1 MEYEFDENAASVEQL
16 NAWLEAATL
25 TKQGYRKISSKYK
38 LVARIDKDDWLDIL
52 ARQLN
57 CCRADFYKLD
67 GSGIANNWKDHY
79 IRVHSKDR
87 ITVTPEVYKH
97 MKNYLWG

>member
-1 MEYEFDENAASVEQL
+1 MEYEFDENAVSVEQL

-25 TKQGYRKISSKYK
+25 TKQGYRKVSNRYK
-38 LVARIDKDDWLDIL
+38 LVARIDRDDWMDIL

-67 GSGIANNWKDHY
+67 GTGIANNWKDHY
-79 IRVHSKDR
+79 IRVYSEDKL
-87 ITVTPEVYKH
+87 TVTPEVYKY
-97 MKNYLWG
+97 MKRYW